1 MDEFQRPTDW
11 TGRIL
16 HFLLGAV
23 IGSFIGFY
31 GWARFASE
39 NPRGWMIIA
48 IAALVLGV
56 LGAVWGDRF
65 WFRVSKVFRYWWL
78 P

>member
-1 MDEFQRPTDW
+1 MDDYPPPTDW

-16 HFLLGAV
+16 HFLLGAA

-31 GWARFASE
+31 GWAGFASDS
-39 NPRGWMIIA
+39 PRGWMFMATAGIA
-48 IAALVLGV
+48 LGL

-65 WFRVSKVFRYWWL
+65 WFRVGKVFRYWWL

>member
-16 HFLLGAV
+16 HFFLGAV

-31 GWARFASE
+31 GWARLASE
-39 NPRGWMIIA
+39 SASGWMIM
-48 IAALVLGV
+48 AAAASALAL

-65 WFRVSKVFRYWWL
+65 WFRAGKVFRYWWW